1 MRRTVDEQT
10 WEVLEYALLAADVG
24 PTATDH
30 ILAELRAEAS
40 SRRVRDPGVLR
51 GMLREAV
58 ANLLACEDS
67 SLDRSGQPSV
77 WMFVGVNGSGKTT
90 TVGKLAH
97 CEASAGRKVVL
108 AAADTFRVAATD
120 QLATWAESAGVEM
133 VAGQR
138 GGDPASVVFD
148 AVEHA
153 RAKGA
158 ELVLAD
164 TAGRLHSNHN
174 LMAELAKI
182 RRVAARS
189 SGNLSEVLLVLDAA
203 VGQNALSQ
211 ANEFGKVA
219 GLTGAVLTKLDGSA
233 KGGVVL
239 GARSA
244 FGIPVKLIG
253 VGERPEDLFP
263 FDAEKFAEALLG
275 EEGN

>member
-1 MRRTVDEQT
+1 M
-10 WEVLEYALLAADVG
+10 LEYALLAADVG
-24 PTATDH
+24 PSATDQ

-40 SRRVRDPGVLR
+40 RQRVRNPGVLR
-51 GMLREAV
+51 GMLRQAV
-58 ANLLACEDS
+58 VNLLACEDS
-67 SLDRSGQPSV
+67 ALDRSGQPSV
-77 WMFVGVNGSGKTT
+77 WLFVGVNGSGKTT

-97 CEASAGRKVVL
+97 CETSAGRKVVL
-108 AAADTFRVAATD
+108 AAADTFRAAATD

-182 RRVAARS
+182 RRVAGRS

-211 ANEFGKVA
+211 ANEFGKAA

-239 GARSA
+239 GARST

-253 VGERPEDLFP
+253 VGERPEDVLP
-263 FDAEKFAEALLG
+263 FDAVKFAEALLG
-275 EEGN
+275 EEGH